1 MKELKLKELSKLEKY
16 LKDNNIAFVRI
27 DEDGVEINTLMGKII
42 VGERHQIIVDDWDV
56 ICQPDSYGWKEGLL
70 ELSGSLVRPEF
81 AEDGV
86 EGWLT
91 ARDII
96 NRLEKTL
103 KQPKNIMIQ
112 IDKVATNQDGE
123 RIFDM
128 FHVKGTNTLW
138 LTKGQLD
145 RLLDMNNIQKEV
157 FYERLYTKTSCSCK

>member
-1 MKELKLKELSKLEKY
+1 MKELKELSKLEKY

-27 DEDGVEINTLMGKII
+27 DEDGVEINTLMGKIV
-42 VGERHQIIVDDWDV
+42 VGERHQIVVDDCWDV
-56 ICQPDSYGWKEGLL
+56 ICQPNSYGWKEGLL

-81 AEDGV
+81 TEDGV

-91 ARDII
+91 AEDVI
-96 NRLEKTL
+96 NRLETL
-103 KQPKNIMIQ
+103 KCCKAITIQ
-112 IDKVATNQDGE
+112 IDRIATDSDN
-123 RIFDM
+123 FDM

-145 RLLDMNNIQKEV
+145 RLLKMNNIQKEV